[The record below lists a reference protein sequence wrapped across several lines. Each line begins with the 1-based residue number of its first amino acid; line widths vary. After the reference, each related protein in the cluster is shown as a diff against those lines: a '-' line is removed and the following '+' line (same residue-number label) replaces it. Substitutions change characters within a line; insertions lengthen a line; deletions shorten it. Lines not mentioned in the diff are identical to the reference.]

1 MMKEFKGFTRGV
13 NLGGWLSQCDH
24 TEKRYKEFVVEKDIE
39 TIKGWGLDHVR
50 VPVDYELV
58 EDAEGNPKENG
69 FSHIDDVISWC
80 RKYDLN
86 MILDLHRTFGYSF
99 YDGDQEVGFFDNEG
113 YQERFY
119 RLWEKFAQRYGNLG
133 DMIAFEL
140 LNEVTKK
147 EYCEPWN
154 KIAEECIR
162 RIRKTAPSVK
172 ILVGGY
178 YNNSVEAVKDLAM
191 PYDENIVYNFHCYE
205 PLIFTHQGAPWI
217 PTMDTEYRV
226 SVTDTYK
233 VMAEG
238 SHAMIEQVTTGF
250 DDYPEDT
257 ILNEQYFED
266 IFAEA
271 VKVAD
276 ERGVALYCG
285 EYGVINRATPEETVA
300 WYRIIGNVFRKFNI
314 GRAAWNYKEMDFGI
328 SDARLDGVREELI
341 RNL

>member
-1 MMKEFKGFTRGV
+1 MREFTGFKHGV

-24 TEKRYKEFVVEKDIE
+24 TKERYDNFVTEKDIE
-39 TIKGWGLDHVR
+39 VIKSWGLDHVR
-50 VPVDYELV
+50 VPVDYDLIEEKDGTV
-58 EDAEGNPKENG
+58 KEDGYIY
-69 FSHIDDVISWC
+69 IDNAIAWC
-80 RKYDLN
+80 RKYGLN

-99 YDGDQEVGFFDNEG
+99 DEFHGEKGFFESED

-119 RLWEKFAQRYGNLG
+119 KLWDRFAKRYGKDS
-133 DMIAFEL
+133 DMLAFEL

-147 EYCEPWN
+147 EYCDLWKEISR
-154 KIAEECIR
+154 KCIE
-162 RIRKTAPSVK
+162 RIRKYAPDIK

-217 PTMDTEYRV
+217 PTMDTSYRV
-226 SVTDTYK
+226 SVKDTYK

-238 SHAMIEQVTTGF
+238 SRKNIEQVSTGF
-250 DDYPEDT
+250 DNYPEDT
-257 ILNEQYFED
+257 ILSERYFED

-271 VKVAD
+271 IAVAE
-276 ERGVALYCG
+276 ERGVDLYCG
-285 EYGVINRATPEETVA
+285 EYGVIDRAAPQEALA
-300 WYRIIGNVFRKFNI
+300 WYKIIGNVFNKFNI

-328 SDARLDGVREELI
+328 SDARMDCVRDDLI
-341 RNL
+341 KYL

>member
-1 MMKEFKGFTRGV
+1 MREFKGYTRGV

-24 TEKRYKEFVVEKDIE
+24 TEKRYSEFVTEKDIE
-39 TIKGWGLDHVR
+39 NIKSWGVDHVR

-58 EDAEGNPKENG
+58 EEADGTPKEGG
-69 FSHIDDVISWC
+69 FRYIDDVISWC
-80 RKYDLN
+80 RKNGLN
-86 MILDLHRTFGYSF
+86 MILDLHRTYGYSF
-99 YDGDQEVGFFDNEG
+99 YDGDGEVGFFESES

-119 RLWEKFAQRYGNLG
+119 KLWEKFAEKYGKND
-133 DMIAFEL
+133 DMLAFEL

-147 EYCEPWN
+147 EYCELWN
-154 KIAEECIR
+154 NISNECIR
-162 RIRKTAPSVK
+162 RIRKIAPSIK

-217 PTMDTEYRV
+217 PTMDTSYRV
-226 SVTDTYK
+226 SVKDTYK

-238 SHAMIEQVTTGF
+238 SRKNIEQVSTGF
-250 DDYPEDT
+250 DNYPEDT
-257 ILNEQYFED
+257 ILSERYFED

-271 VKVAD
+271 IKVAK
-276 ERGVALYCG
+276 ERGVDLYCG
-285 EYGVINRATPEETVA
+285 EYGVIDRAAPQEALA
-300 WYRIIGNVFRKFNI
+300 WYKIIGNVFNKFNI

-328 SDARLDGVREELI
+328 SDARLDGVRDELVKY
-341 RNL
+341 L